1 MFNTST
7 TQLIVCHKKNTINLK
22 VLSCSGFFFGCVHV
36 CFYLFFIP
44 NFEFGFEPWL
54 CFLLKFENFE
64 FELFLIEVS
73 PPHFTM

>member
-22 VLSCSGFFFGCVHV
+22 VLSCSGFFFWLCVRV
-36 CFYLFFIP
+36 FLFIFYFFIP

-54 CFLLKFENFE
+54 CFLLKLVADPRAARGYF
-64 FELFLIEVS
+64 FL
-73 PPHFTM
+73 